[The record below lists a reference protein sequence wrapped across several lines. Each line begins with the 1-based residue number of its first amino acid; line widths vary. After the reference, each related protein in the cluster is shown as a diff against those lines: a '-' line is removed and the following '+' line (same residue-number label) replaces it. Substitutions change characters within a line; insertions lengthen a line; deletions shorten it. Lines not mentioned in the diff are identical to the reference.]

1 MKNEKIREFLTRLAQ
16 EEGFK
21 DEFLKLKEKVEK
33 NGFSK
38 ELNKQLISDHFLPW
52 SKKLGY
58 KLTKED
64 FIDFERTQK
73 LPQITGLSL
82 EQLEN
87 VSGGFG
93 FPMLLSLFATFGSL
107 IFGVGNGS
115 TGNNTNANND
125 PVGTGLTSY
134 SQTGAANQDYYNYH
148 YGTTPADFDA
158 DTTAGG
164 PMSTALVTTPG
175 QPQTS
180 VSDYNEHFARSS
192 AAVDSGENV
201 IQMLKDIHGAD
212 YEQNY
217 GDTSVDDYDLYQA
230 STSVADYE
238 QNYAKSPSPENSPFS
253 ARKDKLYKELK
264 IIDDNYR
271 FLEERGDDRTDFEE
285 ISKYRNIIQNSETDS
300 DLDWADHNIGVDLAN
315 TGAFLKDKL
324 GEASYDKEIELEQ
337 LIDDTWPTIYANSIA
352 SSLIDEVQTL
362 YGKPHNPKT
371 VDDFIRAEEEWK
383 QLEDKIHRAIEDY
396 KSGESPLPED
406 SPLSAR
412 KNNMYKRAKEIENK
426 LRLLEKRTGRST
438 SRLIKELHEGIDDIQ
453 IAESERQ
460 LDSVDKYL
468 SSNFPHEQ
476 FNDL

>member
-134 SQTGAANQDYYNYH
+134 SQTGAANQDYYDY
-148 YGTTPADFDA
+148 A
-158 DTTAGG
+158 
-164 PMSTALVTTPG
+164 MS
-175 QPQTS
+175 
-180 VSDYNEHFARSS
+180 
-192 AAVDSGENV
+192 
-201 IQMLKDIHGAD
+201 
-212 YEQNY
+212 
-217 GDTSVDDYDLYQA
+217 SVDDYDLYQA
-230 STSVADYE
+230 RTPVADYE
-238 QNYAKSPSPENSPFS
+238 QNHAKSPLPENSPFS